1 MTNNTGQADTH
12 REAQFLELLSTERT
26 SSLIAQTV
34 LALRLKC
41 CLSQAVKDVSLFLVS
56 QGKEGEKNGLFFP
69 QGDQ

>member
-1 MTNNTGQADTH
+1 MAADTH
-12 REAQFLELLSTERT
+12 REAQFLEFLSTERT

-41 CLSQAVKDVSLFLVS
+41 CLPQAVKDVSLVLVS
-56 QGKEGEKNGLFFP
+56 QGKEIKKKKKNLTVQQFP